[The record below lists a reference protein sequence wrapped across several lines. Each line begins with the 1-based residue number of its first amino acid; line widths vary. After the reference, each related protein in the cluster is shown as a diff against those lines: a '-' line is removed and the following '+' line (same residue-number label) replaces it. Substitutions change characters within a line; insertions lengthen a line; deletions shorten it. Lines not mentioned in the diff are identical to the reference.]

1 MGKFKDLGELE
12 VSEVNTEDGL
22 AYYICGEKEL
32 SEKDLEAVVVGHG
45 AEEQF
50 FSKSFTH
57 HDAYELRKEAWNMHS
72 MTESNPIAG
81 MLGARVTPLSHQ
93 LYIANEVSRRAH
105 PRVIL
110 SDEVGLGK
118 TIEAGLIFGALR
130 VLDRANRVLI
140 LTPQS
145 LVHQWVAE
153 MYRKFGQLFS
163 VIDEER
169 CEEEMSSQ
177 GISAF
182 EVNQF
187 AITAIDFLEKN
198 PKRFMEAIKED
209 WDP

>member
-1 MGKFKDLGELE
+1 
-12 VSEVNTEDGL
+12 
-22 AYYICGEKEL
+22 
-32 SEKDLEAVVVGHG
+32 
-45 AEEQF
+45 
-50 FSKSFTH
+50 
-57 HDAYELRKEAWNMHS
+57 MHS

-169 CEEEMSSQ
+169 CREEMSSQ

-182 EVNQF
+182 ELNQF

-209 WDP
+209 WDLVIIDEAHHYDGQKKSLI